1 MNSDKEQDV
10 YFFRKSI
17 AGPLRHRPPQAMG
30 DAAQCCMI
38 ITKKSVPCPVVWLA
52 TRPIEMG
59 KNIPT

>member
-1 MNSDKEQDV
+1 MFI
-10 YFFRKSI
+10 FFGSRLLDRSVI
-17 AGPLRHRPPQAMG
+17 VPPQAMG